1 MLMQTKKIMFFALM
15 AAISLSSCTTLKK
28 TATSIDVASVVQ
40 SNNQAELDISKSKI
54 TYTYRVPSKIAKLG
68 EKNAINAA
76 VIEALN
82 ENGGGDVLVAPQYEI
97 VKKKSKT
104 KRVTVTGYPGT
115 YKNFTVNK

>member
-54 TYTYRVPSKIAKLG
+54 TYTYRVPTKIAKLG